1 MYVFVSYCHFF
12 LLAEMNAESSRSHL
26 IIGVVIESINL
37 ANGTVH
43 RGKVRRTMNTI
54 NITPDKKGV
63 SYAVHL

>member
-1 MYVFVSYCHFF
+1 
-12 LLAEMNAESSRSHL
+12 MNAESSRSHL

-54 NITPDKKGV
+54 NIMPDKKGV
-63 SYAVHL
+63 MQFTSNDFSTCS